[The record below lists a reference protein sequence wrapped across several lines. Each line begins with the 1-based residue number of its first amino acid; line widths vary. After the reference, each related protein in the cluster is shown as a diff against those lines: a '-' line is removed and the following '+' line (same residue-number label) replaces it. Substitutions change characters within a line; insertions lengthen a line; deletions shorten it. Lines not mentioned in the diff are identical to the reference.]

1 MKKLIVVSTILL
13 LGAGSIAQPKI
24 PASVRKAMDAIDTNK
39 VREHITYL
47 ASDELRGRQPGT
59 EGYAKAMDYVVNQFK
74 MLGVKPIGEN
84 GTYLQKFILRRT
96 SVKPG
101 SVRFTLADP
110 QGNVDSLQSLE
121 IFAVGHPLKKTVQV
135 QQAPLVF
142 AGYGLNIPGV
152 RNDYENIDVRGK
164 VVVLLSQAP
173 KTLSSIYINHFG
185 SVTYKTKVAREQ
197 GAIGLI
203 TVDGTPGRVYLPG
216 SNPRQPFMGLNL
228 TNAVS
233 PDQSLAAGRFTG
245 ELDFYLQASYNF
257 LERLCMFSG
266 KKADDVVASVQAGKL
281 ASFDLPYRMGI
292 SFESV
297 HSDVETYNV
306 LGMIPG
312 TDARLKNEYVVHT
325 AHLDHVGVGQPVN
338 GDSIYN
344 GAHDNASGTASL
356 LEIAR
361 VYLKGNAKPKRSV
374 IIAMVSAEELGL
386 IGSNYFTAH
395 PTVPR
400 ESIVANVNTDM
411 PTFIAPLM
419 SIVPLGADYSTMMK
433 HVKFAASTLKLD
445 IEADREPEQNFFVRS
460 DQYSFVKEHI
470 PAVNCKYGAK
480 AVAGFDL
487 DKYVKEW
494 RAKYYHKP
502 QDQIDGGVFLFS
514 ASKTY
519 VQLNFLIS
527 YSVAMDNERPT
538 WNEGVLF

>member
-1 MKKLIVVSTILL
+1 MKKLIAASVMLL

-47 ASDELRGRQPGT
+47 ASDDLRGRQPGT
-59 EGYAKAMDYVVNQFK
+59 EGYAKAMDYVVNQFRE
-74 MLGVKPIGEN
+74 LGVKPIGEN

-101 SVRFTLADP
+101 SMRFTLSDP
-110 QGNVDSLQSLE
+110 QGNVDSLQSLD
-121 IFAVGHPLKKTVQV
+121 IFAVGNPLKKTVQV
-135 QQAPLVF
+135 QNAPMVF
-142 AGYGLNIPGV
+142 VGYGVDIPGI
-152 RNDYENIDVRGK
+152 RNDYENIDVKGK
-164 VVVLLSQAP
+164 VVVAISQAP
-173 KTLSSIYINHFG
+173 KSLSSIYINHFG
-185 SVTYKTKVAREQ
+185 NAAYKTKIAKQ
-197 GAIGLI
+197 HGAIGMI
-203 TVDGTPGRVYLPG
+203 MVDGTPGRVYPVAP
-216 SNPRQPFMGLNL
+216 NPRTPFMSLNL
-228 TNAVS
+228 TNAVA
-233 PDQSLAAGRFTG
+233 PDQSMAAGRFTG
-245 ELDFYLQASYNF
+245 ELDFFLQANYNF

-266 KKADDVVASVQAGKL
+266 KKADELAVQVQQGKVS
-281 ASFDLPYRMGI
+281 SFELPYKMGI
-292 SFESV
+292 SFESI

-306 LGMIPG
+306 LGVIPG
-312 TDARLKNEYVVHT
+312 SDPKLKNEYVIHT

-361 VYLKGNAKPKRSV
+361 VYIKGKAKPKRSV
-374 IIAMVSAEELGL
+374 IIAMVSAEESGL

-411 PTFIAPLM
+411 PTFIAPLL

-433 HVKFAASTLKLD
+433 HVSFAAKTLKLD

-480 AVAGFDL
+480 AAPGFDL

-527 YSVAMDNERPT
+527 YSVAMDNERPK